1 MKLKKVASL
10 CSKTKIFCLYDRE
23 ESGGE
28 VSQWLG
34 IHPQFTRS
42 QDFRTW
48 MKKNIYSMF
57 DISAKQ
63 QEKIIFRHQRAPEG
77 INLSDTDQTEHRIDE
92 ESLSLVYD
100 GGVLK
105 PLQTRNG
112 ISFIQNKYLSPLE
125 DVIDMVQL
133 YERETPQGMTYI
145 VAKTG
150 LFVAAVIMPYNVINE
165 KFVYH
170 LSALARQC
178 SRALAEKKIDRP
190 ATEAI
195 DKTQYRINV
204 DESTGKSSIS
214 PGEMEAEQ

>member
-1 MKLKKVASL
+1 MKLKKVASI

-34 IHPQFTRS
+34 DSSAIYPITGLPYM
-42 QDFRTW
+42 DEE
-48 MKKNIYSMF
+48 NIYSVF

-63 QEKIIFRHQRAPEG
+63 QEKIIFRHGPAPEG
-77 INLSDTDQTEHRIDE
+77 INLDDVDPTERRLSDDG
-92 ESLSLVYD
+92 LSVVYD
-100 GGVLK
+100 GGILK

-125 DVIDMVQL
+125 DVIEMVQL
-133 YERETPQGMTYI
+133 YERATPQGTPYI

-150 LFVAAVIMPYNVINE
+150 FFLAAVIMPYNVINE

-204 DESTGKSSIS
+204 DESTGEIINF

>member
-1 MKLKKVASL
+1 
-10 CSKTKIFCLYDRE
+10 
-23 ESGGE
+23 
-28 VSQWLG
+28 
-34 IHPQFTRS
+34 
-42 QDFRTW
+42 
-48 MKKNIYSMF
+48 
-57 DISAKQ
+57 
-63 QEKIIFRHQRAPEG
+63 
-77 INLSDTDQTEHRIDE
+77 
-92 ESLSLVYD
+92 
-100 GGVLK
+100 
-105 PLQTRNG
+105 
-112 ISFIQNKYLSPLE
+112 
-125 DVIDMVQL
+125 MVQL

-204 DESTGKSSIS
+204 DESTGEIINF